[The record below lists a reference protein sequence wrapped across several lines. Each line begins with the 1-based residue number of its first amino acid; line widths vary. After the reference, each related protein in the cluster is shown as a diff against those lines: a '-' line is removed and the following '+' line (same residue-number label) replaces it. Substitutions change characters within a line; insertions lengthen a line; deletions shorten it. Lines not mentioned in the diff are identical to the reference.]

1 MAPERSAMGND
12 AALCPLPAPML
23 EKGWRRG
30 WMEGLVG
37 GISLDGQ
44 APKAAPWRGV
54 HGLEPSSD
62 QDCCCGTGAPSRFQ
76 TGNRG

>member
-23 EKGWRRG
+23 EKSWRRG
-30 WMEGLVG
+30 WMGGLVG

-44 APKAAPWRGV
+44 APKAAPWVGGCMR
-54 HGLEPSSD
+54 
-62 QDCCCGTGAPSRFQ
+62 
-76 TGNRG
+76 

>member
-1 MAPERSAMGND
+1 MAPVPSAMWND

-30 WMEGLVG
+30 WMRDGWG

-44 APKAAPWRGV
+44 APKDVPGGGCMV
-54 HGLEPSSD
+54 
-62 QDCCCGTGAPSRFQ
+62 
-76 TGNRG
+76 